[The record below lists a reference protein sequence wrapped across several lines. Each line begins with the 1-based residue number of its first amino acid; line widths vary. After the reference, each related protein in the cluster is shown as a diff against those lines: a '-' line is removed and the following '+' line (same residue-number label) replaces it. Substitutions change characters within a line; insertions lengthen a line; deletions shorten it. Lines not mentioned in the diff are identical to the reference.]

1 MLPARRERAR
11 SGLDLAPPDTL
22 EVMRFRGPF
31 PRLAALAIAVAVVG
45 FLVVREDG
53 RGAPGRALA
62 LRQNPA
68 VGPFEGLGVWVDL
81 YDAGA
86 WSDPAAAVADMAAH
100 GVKTLYLQT
109 SNDQRPGAFVDPAGV
124 AAFVDAGAADGVQVV
139 AWYLPGLRQ
148 VATDLDRASQAI
160 VFTTPAGNRF
170 AAFALDIESQSV
182 NDVALRSKRL
192 LRLSRQLRAVAGDAY
207 PLGAIVPSPLAM
219 RHNRDYWPGFPW
231 HPVSALYDAFLPMTY
246 FTFRTSG
253 EAGARAYAAG
263 CIRLL
268 RRWVGSDRVAIH
280 MIGGLAQDASPEET
294 RGFVTATRDA
304 GLIGAS
310 YYTWPGISA
319 AQWAALASVPSNP
332 PGPPPSPSGTP

>member
-1 MLPARRERAR
+1 MLPARHGVGRPA
-11 SGLDLAPPDTL
+11 SIACDPDTL
-22 EVMRFRGPF
+22 DLMRLRGPF
-31 PRLAALAIAVAVVG
+31 PRLAAIALAVAVVG
-45 FLVVREDG
+45 FLVAREDG
-53 RGAPGRALA
+53 GGRGRALA
-62 LRQNPA
+62 LRPNPA

-81 YDAGA
+81 YDTGA

-109 SNDQRPGAFVDPAGV
+109 SNDQRPSAFVDPAGV
-124 AAFVDAGAADGVQVV
+124 RAFVDAGAADGVQVV
-139 AWYLPGLRQ
+139 AWYLPGLKD

-160 VFTTPAGNRF
+160 AFTTPAGHRF
-170 AAFALDIESQSV
+170 AGFALDIESQAV
-182 NDVALRSKRL
+182 KDVPLRSKRL
-192 LRLSRQLRAVAGDAY
+192 LRLSRQLRAAAGDGY

-219 RHNRDYWPGFPW
+219 RHNRGYWPGFPW
-231 HPVSALYDAFLPMTY
+231 HPVSAIYDAFLPMTY

-253 EAGARAYAAG
+253 EGGARDYAAG

-280 MIGGLAQDASPEET
+280 MIGGLAQDATAEET

-319 AQWAALASVPSNP
+319 AQWAELASVPSNP
-332 PGPPPSPSGTP
+332 PGPTPSSSGTP